1 MDDKLV
7 AWTLAAPSA
16 PVVKDPDV
24 RPPTTVAAA
33 PTYRFVA
40 LSKLFTLA
48 FDVSRLMVEILLVDR
63 YAKPKSVSA

>member
-40 LSKLFTLA
+40 LSKLNKNCLSQTSL
-48 FDVSRLMVEILLVDR
+48 SIT
-63 YAKPKSVSA
+63 